1 MRGGNL
7 APGGINFIEITPENH
22 IFIEDIYKQ
31 IIQIYIKITK
41 SGNGNCT
48 PEIER
53 LPPFQDAVKFLIE
66 HAIFN
71 ENDMENFVTRF
82 KRSQDR
88 L

>member
-7 APGGINFIEITPENH
+7 GPGGIKFVEITPEDH

-31 IIQIYIKITK
+31 IIKKYVKIIK
-41 SGNGNCT
+41 SGNGNSA
-48 PEIER
+48 PEIEIV
-53 LPPFQDAVKFLIE
+53 PTFQDAVKFLIE

-82 KRSQDR
+82 ARDKNKV
-88 L
+88 